1 MRKTVVIGQDSYLD
15 IDMDEFDL
23 HSEVLFHT
31 SEKLNLNP
39 KTKEQFY
46 LGKLFIKNKYVA
58 LQISDYFTI
67 AYLPQYLNSYQ
78 VSIINN
84 YADEFSKYAIVL
96 EDSEVSKFHT
106 MNNIEFLEQ
115 VHLLE
120 NSIIKK

>member
-1 MRKTVVIGQDSYLD
+1 MRKTVIIGPDSYLD

-39 KTKEQFY
+39 EIKEQFY
-46 LGKLFIKNKYVA
+46 LGKLFIKNNYVA

-78 VSIINN
+78 VSIIEN
-84 YADEFSKYAIVL
+84 YTDEFSKYAIVL

-115 VHLLE
+115 VHLFE